1 MLNTGNNQPGRLV
14 LNGFISASRS
24 GNYSVSKPSHP
35 LAGHLSLII
44 ALTVTGSAQCQEESI
59 ESLSASAIL
68 GRVEATYAAA
78 RTYQDTGETRTT
90 IVLENGKVSTG
101 TRVSFIT
108 AYSIPDRYRFEFTS
122 YHPYNDSYLRWIIF
136 RRGSEIR
143 VWYERERTARDEVS
157 LNAAF
162 ANAVAESGGSARD
175 IASLLMP
182 NEIVGLK
189 QKDEGVAAKR
199 LDNAPCDLMECFR
212 VQWSAGEAPH
222 EAASRTIWIETTT
235 FLIRRIDVH
244 LVTGGNKAIFDTTTT
259 YESHL
264 NQPIPGQALEFGI
277 PPGAAAATK

>member
-1 MLNTGNNQPGRLV
+1 MGGT
-14 LNGFISASRS
+14 
-24 GNYSVSKPSHP
+24 
-35 LAGHLSLII
+35 
-44 ALTVTGSAQCQEESI
+44 
-59 ESLSASAIL
+59 LSASAIL

-136 RRGSEIR
+136 RRGSAIR
-143 VWYERERTARDEVS
+143 VWYERERTARDEAS

-162 ANAVAESGGSARD
+162 ANAMAESGGSARD

-182 NEIVGLK
+182 NEIRGPKLT
-189 QKDEGVAAKR
+189 DERAAAKR
-199 LDNAPCDLMECFR
+199 LDNALCASMDCFR
-212 VQWSAGEAPH
+212 VQWTAGEAPH
-222 EAASRTIWIETTT
+222 EAASRTIWVETTT

-244 LVTGGNKAIFDTTTT
+244 LVPGGNKIVIDSTTT
-259 YESHL
+259 YEPVL
-264 NQPIPGQALEFGI
+264 NQPVLERALEFGV
-277 PPGAAAATK
+277 PPGAAGEASK